1 MKRVITDFK
10 KLSPELAAMFLQRY
24 PGGYGDDDIL
34 AFKKP
39 SGDWIEAVEL
49 PTSDTLYLVKINQG
63 MTDLLAY
70 FDDLASSDT
79 FSESFGLETEYDG
92 ATENYVL
99 PED

>member
-1 MKRVITDFK
+1 MKRIITDFK
-10 KLSPELAAMFLQRY
+10 KLSPDLAALFLQRY
-24 PGGYGDDDIL
+24 PAGYGDDDIL

-49 PTSDTLYLVKINQG
+49 PTQDTLYLVKINHG

-70 FDDLASSDT
+70 FDELGSSDT
-79 FSESFGLETEYDG
+79 ASEELGLETEYDG
-92 ATENYVL
+92 ANENYVL